1 MQSVSRLVL
10 LSISLVISSVV
21 LACKHSGTTSKCLL
35 CLRENYMSYG
45 REKATTICDPRNCP
59 LAQRGTKSLLSLE
72 NHKHCGKHGSLV
84 TLTQECPECRKEEAQ
99 QHWQEAEMA
108 KQEDTVFKKMGI
120 PLPGYRDGSS
130 ARKEQMIGRLQYKI
144 AQIEQRIE
152 DYEDKMFQPNMS
164 EASLKILEKKI
175 SELKFVRDVYFRA
188 LEQWE
193 AVANQTL

>member
-1 MQSVSRLVL
+1 
-10 LSISLVISSVV
+10 
-21 LACKHSGTTSKCLL
+21 
-35 CLRENYMSYG
+35 
-45 REKATTICDPRNCP
+45 
-59 LAQRGTKSLLSLE
+59 
-72 NHKHCGKHGSLV
+72 
-84 TLTQECPECRKEEAQ
+84 
-99 QHWQEAEMA
+99 MA

-175 SELKFVRDVYFRA
+175 SELKFIRDVYFRA